1 MLMKRDT
8 KMEQAGTCALRS
20 QRNGPEMGILHL
32 PLNSKKDGSEIV
44 LLSLLSFI

>member
-8 KMEQAGTCALRS
+8 KMEQAGSCAYQSLR
-20 QRNGPEMGILHL
+20 EMGILHL

-44 LLSLLSFI
+44 PLSLLSFI